1 MRQILVDHARTKHRL
16 KRGGERSDLPLE
28 EALTVAAGEKDF
40 DLIALDEALTKLGKM
55 DAQQARVVE
64 L

>member
-1 MRQILVDHARTKHRL
+1 LVDHARAKHRL

-40 DLIALDEALTKLGKM
+40 DLIALDEL
-55 DAQQARVVE
+55 
-64 L
+64 